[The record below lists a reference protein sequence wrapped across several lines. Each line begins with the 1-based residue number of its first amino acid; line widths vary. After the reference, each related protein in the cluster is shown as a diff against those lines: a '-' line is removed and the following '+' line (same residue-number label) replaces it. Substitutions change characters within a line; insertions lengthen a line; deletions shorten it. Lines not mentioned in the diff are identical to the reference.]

1 MRNAAVRR
9 FDGAFSTLTALP
21 RRIRGGHRIA
31 VGDGQP
37 PVEHPLRVSPCKLNG
52 NSSETPRFALPPL
65 LEPRG
70 AASLARCKTIKKEE
84 KKKKSGYDFLFS
96 LTVDP
101 TGRRII

>member
-21 RRIRGGHRIA
+21 RWISGGHRIA
-31 VGDGQP
+31 VGDGLP
-37 PVEHPLRVSPCKLNG
+37 LVEHPLQDSPCKLNG

-70 AASLARCKTIKKEE
+70 AASLAGARPL
-84 KKKKSGYDFLFS
+84 KKKKKK
-96 LTVDP
+96 VDM
-101 TGRRII
+101 ISCSV